1 MGADQLIAVD
11 WGTTNRRAYQLDGAG
26 AVLRSTRDDKG
37 LLAVAPGG
45 FADAVAEIRATLGD
59 HPMLLAGMVG
69 SARGW
74 VHVPYVPCPAG
85 LAELAAAL
93 HWVDARTAIVPGLSD
108 PSGDVMRG
116 EEVQVLGAVAGGL
129 APADAMLC
137 QPGTHCKWAR
147 MARGKVAGF
156 STAMTG
162 ELFALLKDHS
172 LLGEFLRGPISDG
185 APFREGLR
193 NGLAGDLTRRLF
205 GVRAS
210 ALLDLRPAQDSAA
223 YTSGLLIGHDVA
235 GAGLEAGQMVHI
247 LADPHL
253 GSLYA
258 AAIEQAGGHP
268 IRIDSHAAFVA
279 GLSHIWSA
287 AQA

>member
-1 MGADQLIAVD
+1 
-11 WGTTNRRAYQLDGAG
+11 
-26 AVLRSTRDDKG
+26 
-37 LLAVAPGG
+37 
-45 FADAVAEIRATLGD
+45 
-59 HPMLLAGMVG
+59 
-69 SARGW
+69 
-74 VHVPYVPCPAG
+74 
-85 LAELAAAL
+85 
-93 HWVDARTAIVPGLSD
+93 
-108 PSGDVMRG
+108 MRG

-147 MARGKVAGF
+147 MTGGKVAGF

-162 ELFALLKDHS
+162 ELFALLKAHS

-235 GAGLEAGQMVHI
+235 GAGLTPRQMVHI

-253 GSLYA
+253 ASLYA
-258 AAIEQAGGHP
+258 AAIEQAGGQP

-287 AQA
+287 AQT